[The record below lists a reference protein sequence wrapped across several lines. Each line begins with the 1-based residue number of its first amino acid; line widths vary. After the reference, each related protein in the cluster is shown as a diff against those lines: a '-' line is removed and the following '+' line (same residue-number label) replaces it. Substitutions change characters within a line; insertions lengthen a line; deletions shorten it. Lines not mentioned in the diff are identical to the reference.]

1 MMEYL
6 NVTIELHGVILTVRG
21 NYWPE
26 EDATFDEPGQP
37 ESVEISEISKNG
49 TSLIALFYEC
59 EKLMEEAEE
68 LALAKHKE
76 SHFDAMIDALIERAS

>member
-26 EDATFDEPGQP
+26 ESATFDEPGQP

-49 TSLIALFYEC
+49 TSLLMLFSEC
-59 EKLMEEAEE
+59 ENLMSEAEE

-76 SHFDAMIDALIERAS
+76 SRFDAKIERVERAS